1 MLNVGGCLCAEQLKG
16 SVHEPIS
23 QQALMIKF
31 SLELKVGCI
40 IWECETHSFDYF
52 SLAAVSL
59 VGIQEITDVP
69 VPRLQAW
76 NGDSLQYP
84 PIPMIPSAYKSLH
97 NSHKALLVISP
108 LPISDKER

>member
-1 MLNVGGCLCAEQLKG
+1 
-16 SVHEPIS
+16 
-23 QQALMIKF
+23 MIKF